1 MSVCE
6 GIGCQ
11 GPSVQITRSRACF
24 SMIRPNFRESGFFM
38 GVTFAPPLRVDP
50 GLFRSLG
57 LGTLDVT
64 YDLPRD
70 SMYLLFGHGRHD
82 AFPG

>member
-1 MSVCE
+1 M
-6 GIGCQ
+6 Q
-11 GPSVQITRSRACF
+11 GPECSNHSVQSMF
-24 SMIRPNFRESGFFM
+24 SMIRSNFRESGFFM

-70 SMYLLFGHGRHD
+70 SLYLLFGHGRHD
-82 AFPG
+82 ALPG